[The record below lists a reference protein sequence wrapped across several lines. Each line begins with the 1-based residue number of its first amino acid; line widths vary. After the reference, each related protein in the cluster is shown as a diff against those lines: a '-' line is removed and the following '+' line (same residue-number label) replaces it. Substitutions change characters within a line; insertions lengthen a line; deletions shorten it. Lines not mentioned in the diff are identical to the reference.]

1 MRILS
6 ISNAIQRASVVCAQ
20 LNLQFDAENTQ
31 SVSPNSA
38 SKMVSQTVSSLHL
51 SNTEC
56 GTLLWNDKLY
66 DRAYGFALVKSHEQ
80 QLILLDAY
88 IYDFQS
94 VADEL
99 AVTDLFKKLV
109 Y

>member
-6 ISNAIQRASVVCAQ
+6 ISNVIQCANALCAQ

-38 SKMVSQTVSSLHL
+38 SKMVSQTVSSLYL
-51 SNTEC
+51 SNAEC
-56 GTLLWNDKLY
+56 GTLFWNDKLY
-66 DRAYGFALVKSHEQ
+66 DQAYGFALLYLMKNN
-80 QLILLDAY
+80 
-88 IYDFQS
+88 
-94 VADEL
+94 
-99 AVTDLFKKLV
+99 LF